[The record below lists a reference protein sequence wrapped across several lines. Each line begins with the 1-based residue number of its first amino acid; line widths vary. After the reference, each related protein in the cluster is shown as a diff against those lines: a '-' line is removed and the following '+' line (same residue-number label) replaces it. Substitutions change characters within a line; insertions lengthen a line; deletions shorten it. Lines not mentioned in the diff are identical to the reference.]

1 MGGTHRN
8 SHRTTGQGAVAPK
21 TPGRQPPREP
31 AHHPLLNLQHAAGNR
46 AVSAAVQR
54 DQTDPKTRTDP
65 KDTKDAKDFTLSMAM
80 FRAAYPGI
88 MNALDYQHAKLWYD
102 IIVGWQANREVDRQL
117 TDLDQRAKANAWDPR
132 SGGWRF
138 TDAYQEKAAAIEA
151 HRKFV
156 DEGSSRAPLDPAKI
170 IKVDE
175 IMAPQPW
182 NVDAQYRFRAWL
194 VDYLK
199 SGAMEAELSTRR
211 ELVSQWERTEHPELE
226 GGFHANLLWSGQ
238 RRWNTGGYLGWD
250 DAMHL
255 PGVSDKYEADVTN
268 GPHIVAM
275 RQAIEE
281 LATHIAAM
289 MDEHQNRSDRNAEHG
304 IVRHVSE
311 ALGGPGAMEL
321 AILRLRVQQNPEDT
335 DAKAELAEKE
345 AEAGSYPKM
354 KGPDGI
360 WFEPQ
365 QTLAAARKFM
375 QGGQIELAA
384 AAVAE
389 CQKSTSIATARF
401 AGYERRVMGGAG
413 IAVKWLERAKTA
425 GKIASAF
432 TGAGGIVRASITA
445 AGYTFAQEGS
455 QQVVAH
461 WIDPNNKIDLAGLA
475 QQAAIDGLATLF
487 GGLTQGAFVNALTTR
502 FGARMV
508 ASGLSEATTKTV
520 LSAAGAT
527 AASFYNVPAKIVLD
541 KVIAGKAMPH
551 SLSDVCDMVVT
562 EAVQGG
568 AMDLVG
574 SYVHASAAK
583 HDAAGADQTPSGPEM
598 AAPKEIVDALAGPE
612 AVHPE
617 TAGPDAAGKAT
628 TQSPAPMIGKGVPGP
643 ATVSV
648 SAEARAMAIKLAPV
662 HEAWKTLSPASRPQR
677 LIDAV
682 WAELAGTGMPK
693 PTAIFKPSEGGL
705 FRKELWVTEIEGSL
719 MQKAELTPDE
729 FATACEYA
737 RHEMEHAL
745 QMFRI
750 ARREGRLHGEDATAL
765 ANRLQIPKSVAEAA
779 IEANTGHRQA
789 EKLEGTQADA
799 DAAAHY
805 ESIYGAGNPHREKT
819 LTDLPVAI
827 KELNEAADRVLQ
839 AKGKEKIAEALDLQ
853 IQANQTYR
861 KTIDDYLALPEE
873 IPAFEAGRGVK
884 KAVAEHLAALA
895 KAKEDVRTAV
905 AEVDRVRSRVTAETA
920 DTERMSALNRAALR
934 RAFATL
940 QTRLD
945 RVRDLQ
951 TGLTAAKGKK

>member
-1 MGGTHRN
+1 MGGVHRN
-8 SHRTTGQGAVAPK
+8 VHRATGPAAPK
-21 TPGRQPPREP
+21 P
-31 AHHPLLNLQHAAGNR
+31 AGGSAARDRAVHPLLNLQHAVGNR
-46 AVSAAVQR
+46 AVSTAVQR
-54 DQTDPKTRTDP
+54 EPTDPKTRSDTSAKGTDKA
-65 KDTKDAKDFTLSMAM
+65 KDTTLSMAM

-88 MNALDYQHAKLWYD
+88 MNALDYPHAALWYD
-102 IIVGWQANREVDRQL
+102 IITGWQANRDVDQQL
-117 TDLDQRAKANAWDPR
+117 TDLDRRAKANAWDPG
-132 SGGWRF
+132 SGGWRY
-138 TDAYQEKAAAIEA
+138 TDAFQTKVAAIEA

-170 IKVDE
+170 IKIDE

-199 SGAMEAELSTRR
+199 SSKMAAELSTRH
-211 ELVSQWERTEHPELE
+211 EIVSQWERTEHPELE
-226 GGFHANLLWSGQ
+226 GGFHANLLLFGQ
-238 RRWNTGGYLGWD
+238 RVWNTGGYLGWD

-255 PGVSDKYEADVTN
+255 PGVQDKYQAEVTN
-268 GPHIVAM
+268 GPHIVAI
-275 RQAIEE
+275 RQAIDE
-281 LATHIAAM
+281 LAVHIAEM
-289 MDEHQNRSDRNAEHG
+289 MAEHQNRSDRNAEHG
-304 IVRHVSE
+304 VVRHVAE
-311 ALGGPGAMEL
+311 ALGGPGAIEL
-321 AILRLRVQQNPEDT
+321 MTLRLRVQQNPEDT
-335 DAKAELAEKE
+335 DAKAALAEKE
-345 AEAGSYPKM
+345 AEAGDYPKM

-360 WFEPQ
+360 WFQPQ
-365 QTLAAARKFM
+365 QTLAAARKFL
-375 QGGQIELAA
+375 QDGQIELAA
-384 AAVAE
+384 AAIAQ
-389 CQKSTSIATARF
+389 CQKSTAIATSRF

-413 IAVKWLERAKTA
+413 LAVKWLERAKTA

-461 WIDPNNKIDLAGLA
+461 WIDPNNKIDLAGLT
-475 QQAAIDGLATLF
+475 QKAAIDGLATLF
-487 GGLTQGAFVNALTTR
+487 GGLTQGAFVNALSAR

-527 AASFYNVPAKIVLD
+527 AASFYNVPAKMVLD
-541 KVIAGKAMPH
+541 KIIAGKAMPQ
-551 SLSDVCDMVVT
+551 SLSEVCDMVVT

-574 SYVHASAAK
+574 SYVHASG
-583 HDAAGADQTPSGPEM
+583 AGHETESPASGPEL
-598 AAPKEIVDALAGPE
+598 AAPKAEVDALAGPAATRPE
-612 AVHPE
+612 AVGPE
-617 TAGPDAAGKAT
+617 GAGKAS

-643 ATVSV
+643 AAVTVS
-648 SAEARAMAIKLAPV
+648 SEARAMAVRLAPI

-682 WAELAGTGMPK
+682 WAEMAGTGMPK
-693 PTAIFKPSEGGL
+693 PTALFKPSEGGL
-705 FRKELWVTEIEGSL
+705 FRKEIWVTEIEGSL
-719 MQKAELTPDE
+719 MHKTELTPDE

-750 ARREGRLHGEDATAL
+750 TRREARLHGEDATTL

-779 IEANTGHRQA
+779 IEANTGHRPA

-819 LTDLPVAI
+819 LTDLPVVI
-827 KELNEAADRVLQ
+827 KELGEAADRVLN
-839 AKGKEKIAEALDLQ
+839 AKGARQIAEALDLQ
-853 IQANQTYR
+853 LKAVDAYR
-861 KTIDDYLALPEE
+861 KTVDDYLALPEE
-873 IPAFEAGRGVK
+873 IPAFETGRGVK

-895 KAKEDVRTAV
+895 RAKEELRSAV
-905 AEVDRVRSRVTAETA
+905 ADVDRVRSRVTAETA
-920 DTERMSALNRAALR
+920 ENERMSTVNRAALR
-934 RAFATL
+934 RSFATL
-940 QTRLD
+940 QSRLD
-945 RVRDLQ
+945 RIRDLEK
-951 TGLTAAKGKK
+951 GLSAAKGKP